1 MKLLTAFRR
10 FSMVGKI
17 ILIFVCLLP
26 LNAPADTEFDV
37 QPCADGEAVMKIA
50 ALDTPITKGVDQ
62 FVRSAIKAEGGKL
75 VVGKAFSIKKFD
87 TRTVYLVPSREG
99 QRERQRLSPK
109 SAARSLGVR
118 VSCSCATSG
127 SCGWYQDAKN
137 LVCQGS
143 CSKCE
148 MGMTTSM
155 SPSVQNK
162 L

>member
-17 ILIFVCLLP
+17 ISIFVCLMP
-26 LNAPADTEFDV
+26 LYALSDTEFDA
-37 QPCADGEAVMKIA
+37 QPCADGEALMKIA
-50 ALDTPITKGVDQ
+50 ALDTPIAKGVDQ

-87 TRTVYLVPSREG
+87 NRTAYLVPTREG
-99 QRERQRLSPK
+99 QREMQRLSPK
-109 SAARSLGVR
+109 SAASSLGVR
-118 VSCSCATSG
+118 VSCGCATSG
-127 SCGWYQDAKN
+127 SCGWYQDAKH

-148 MGMTTSM
+148 MGMTTSV
-155 SPSVQNK
+155 SPNVRDK